1 MDVFLARQP
10 ILNKFNKLFGYELLF
25 RDSERDILQC
35 ENRDIATIEVIK
47 NNFTNIGIEQV
58 TGDKKAFIKFTEN
71 ILKSDIFSI
80 LPLELV
86 VVEIADDIEPS
97 NDILEICKK
106 LKARGYLIAL
116 DSFIYSE
123 KYRKLI
129 EFVGII
135 KVDFKIT
142 KGDERKK
149 VIEKVNSPN
158 IRFIAEKIETLEEF
172 NEAVSDGYSYF
183 QGCYFIRPS
192 INTGEKLSENK
203 IICMKLFQ
211 QISSDSYNLDS
222 IENLIKRDIAL
233 SLKLLKL
240 INSATY
246 CFVNE
251 IRSMKQALALL
262 GEKEL
267 KNWFYVLILKTLGE
281 DKPEI
286 IIINSL
292 IRAKFAESI
301 AVRFKIGIKPF
312 NAYLLGMLSMV
323 ELLLNRP
330 LEEILKELRIPIE
343 VKDALNGIN
352 NSNNNNNNNSKLLNL
367 LIEYENGQWDK
378 VSKIAEELNLDEK
391 WLPNAYFEAILSSNI

>member
-1 MDVFLARQP
+1 MDLFLARQP

-25 RDSERDILQC
+25 RDSERDIHQC
-35 ENRDIATIEVIK
+35 ENRDIATIEVTK
-47 NNFTNIGIEQV
+47 KNFTNIGIEQV
-58 TGDKKAFIKFTEN
+58 TGDKKAFINFTEN
-71 ILKSDIFSI
+71 ILKSDIFTV
-80 LPLELV
+80 LPPELV

-106 LKARGYLIAL
+106 LKARGYIIAL
-116 DSFIYSE
+116 DSFLYSE

-142 KGDERKK
+142 KGDERRK
-149 VIEKVNSPN
+149 VIDKVNSPN
-158 IRFIAEKIETLEEF
+158 IKFLAGGIETMEEF
-172 NEAVSDGYSYF
+172 KQAISFGYSYF
-183 QGCYFIRPS
+183 KGCYFIRPS
-192 INTGEKLSENK
+192 IITGQKLSENK
-203 IICMKLFQ
+203 VICMKLFQ
-211 QISSDSYNLDS
+211 QISSDSYNIDS
-222 IENLIKRDIAL
+222 IGALIKRDIAL

-246 CFVNE
+246 CFVSE
-251 IRSMKQALALL
+251 IKSMKQALALL
-262 GEKEL
+262 GEKEI
-267 KNWFYVLILKTLGE
+267 KNWVYVLILKTLGE

-292 IRAKFAESI
+292 IRAKFAEAI
-301 AVRFKIGIKPF
+301 AVKFQIGIKPF

-330 LEEILKELRIPIE
+330 LEEILKELLIPIE
-343 VKDALNGIN
+343 VKDTLNGIN
-352 NSNNNNNNNSKLLNL
+352 NSNSNSNNNSKLLNL
-367 LIEYENGQWDK
+367 LIEYEKGQWDK

-391 WLPNAYFEAILSSNI
+391 WLPNAYYEAILYSNI